1 MIWKRRVG
9 WFNERAIST
18 NRVRK
23 CSFVESSFAK
33 QEEELVKRKES
44 CERKE
49 EEERLV
55 TEGLSKREKDA
66 IANQ

>member
-1 MIWKRRVG
+1 M
-9 WFNERAIST
+9 
-18 NRVRK
+18 VRK

-49 EEERLV
+49 EEERLA

-66 IANQ
+66 IANQYVLIDL